1 MVEEMRKAMPS
12 PEEEGQE
19 GDEWIEKEK
28 RHEKEAVEFV
38 KGSRKRT
45 G

>member
-1 MVEEMRKAMPS
+1 MFAAMMKAMPS
-12 PEEEGQE
+12 PEGQE
-19 GDEWIEKEK
+19 DEEMMEKVK

-45 G
+45 GYA